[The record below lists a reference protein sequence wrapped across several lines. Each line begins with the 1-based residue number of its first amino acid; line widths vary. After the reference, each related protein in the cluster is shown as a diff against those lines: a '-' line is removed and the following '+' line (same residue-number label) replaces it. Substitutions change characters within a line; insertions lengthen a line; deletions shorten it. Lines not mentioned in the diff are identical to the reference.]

1 MALSFCAGCGI
12 AFEPRPQ
19 TPKQAYCSLTDC
31 QRLRRQRWQRDKLQN
46 DPDYQDNQ
54 SRSQRA
60 WMDRNPDYWRQY
72 RQKNPAYAERN
83 RSRQRSKSPPPELT
97 DLANMDASMQPPVL
111 HAGVYRITPVQL
123 PGRQSTDSWTVEITL
138 VCFDCPCKS
147 DACKDRT

>member
-1 MALSFCAGCGI
+1 MALNFCAGCGT

-19 TPKQAYCSLTDC
+19 TPKQTYCSLTDC
-31 QRLRRQRWQRDKLQN
+31 QRLRRQRWQRDKLHN

-72 RQKNPAYAERN
+72 RQKNPAYTEQNRN
-83 RSRQRSKSPPPELT
+83 NQRSKQPPAISTEL
-97 DLANMDASMQPPVL
+97 AKMDASMEPLVL
-111 HAGVYRITPVQL
+111 QAGVYRITPLHL
-123 PGRQSTDSWTVEITL
+123 PGRQNTDSWTVEITP
-138 VCFDCPCKS
+138 VCFDCPCKN